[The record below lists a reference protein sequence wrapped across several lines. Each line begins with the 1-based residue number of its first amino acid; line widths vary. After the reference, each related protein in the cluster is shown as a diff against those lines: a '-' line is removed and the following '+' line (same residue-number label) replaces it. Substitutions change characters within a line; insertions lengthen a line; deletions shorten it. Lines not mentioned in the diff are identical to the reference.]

1 MESQNSNSFN
11 LSVIHPILGDALQ
24 FPNIVRSLFPG
35 TASIYQGYFG
45 PGATALVG
53 TGSVVA
59 GPSVAPFTTNFAG
72 IGLFTGAHTTV
83 GADISIGT
91 KVNLGAAD
99 VSISAILSGL
109 NLFRGKVVPK
119 EDTVTPDFAVNAL
132 SSTINT
138 ATLFQAFCGFNVSL
152 TMNPALMTLNSP
164 VGSLLGSWTLN
175 GRNFVTTSPSDERAK
190 TNVVELESSLD
201 KILSLRGVSFD
212 WNAEVVPSLAAEQD
226 RQIGLIAQEVEKIV
240 PEVVSIQKFEGQE
253 LRSVRYENLVAL
265 LIEGMKEQQQQ
276 IDDLKQRVSEL
287 ESNK

>member
-1 MESQNSNSFN
+1 MDSQNSNSFN
-11 LSVIHPILGDALQ
+11 LSVVHPAFGDALQ
-24 FPNIVRSLFPG
+24 FPNIIRSLFPG

-83 GADISIGT
+83 GADISIGS

-99 VSISAILSGL
+99 ISMSAILTGL

-119 EDTVTPDFAVNAL
+119 EDTVTPDFYVNAL

-152 TMNPALMTLNSP
+152 TMNPTAGFLSGT
-164 VGSLLGSWTLN
+164 WTLN
-175 GRNFVTTSPSDERAK
+175 GTAICLAPCSDERAK

-240 PEVVSIQKFEGQE
+240 PEVVNIEKVEGQE
-253 LRSVRYENLVAL
+253 LKSVRYENLVAL

-276 IDDLKQRVSEL
+276 IEDLKQRVSEL

>member
-1 MESQNSNSFN
+1 MSFQDLNSFN
-11 LSVIHPILGDALQ
+11 LSVVHPIFGDALQ
-24 FPNIVRSLFPG
+24 FPNIIRSLFPG
-35 TASIYQGYFG
+35 TSSIYQGYFG

-53 TGSVVA
+53 TGSLVA
-59 GPSVAPFTTNFAG
+59 GPSLAPLTTNFFG
-72 IGLFTGAHTTV
+72 IGLFTGAHTTL

-91 KVNLGAAD
+91 KINLGAAD
-99 VSISAILSGL
+99 VSISAILSGV

-119 EDTVTPDFAVNAL
+119 ESTITPDFYVNAL

-138 ATLFQAFCGFNVSL
+138 AILFQAFCGFNISI
-152 TMNPALMTLNSP
+152 TMNPAL
-164 VGSLLGSWTLN
+164 GSLAGTWLLN
-175 GRNFVTTSPSDERAK
+175 GSAICIAPCSDERAK
-190 TNVVELESSLD
+190 TNVVELESSLE
-201 KILSLRGVSFD
+201 KILNLRGVSFD

-276 IDDLKQRVSEL
+276 IEDLKQRVSEL

>member
-1 MESQNSNSFN
+1 MDSQNSNSFN
-11 LSVIHPILGDALQ
+11 LSVVHPAFGDALQ
-24 FPNIVRSLFPG
+24 FPNIIRSLFPG

-83 GADISIGT
+83 GADISIGS

-99 VSISAILSGL
+99 VSISAILTGL

-132 SSTINT
+132 LGTINT
-138 ATLFQAFCGFNVSL
+138 ATLFQVFCGFNISI
-152 TMNPALMTLNSP
+152 TMNPAAGFLTGVWNYN
-164 VGSLLGSWTLN
+164 GSN
-175 GRNFVTTSPSDERAK
+175 ICAPCPSDESAK
-190 TNVVELESSLD
+190 TNIVNLEGSLE
-201 KILSLRGVSFD
+201 KVLSLRGVSFS
-212 WNAEVVPSLAAEQD
+212 WNSEVVPNRAKNQSIA
-226 RQIGLIAQEVEKIV
+226 IGLIAQEVEKIV
-240 PEVVSIQKFEGQE
+240 PEVVVTEKIENKDLKTVEYG
-253 LRSVRYENLVAL
+253 NLVAL

-276 IDDLKQRVSEL
+276 IEDLKQRVSEL